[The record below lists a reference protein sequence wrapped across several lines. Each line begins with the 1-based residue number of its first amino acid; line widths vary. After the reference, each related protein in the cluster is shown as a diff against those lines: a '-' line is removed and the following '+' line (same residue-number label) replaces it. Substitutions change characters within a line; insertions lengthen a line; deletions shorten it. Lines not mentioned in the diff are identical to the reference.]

1 MPYRRDPLQAG
12 QYYHLYSR
20 GNNRQSIFFERE
32 NYLFFLRRVREYLV
46 GEPKR
51 QPQTSAVSKTA
62 EVCAHPVTVVA
73 YCLMPN
79 HYHLLVRP
87 NDDELSRHIMRL
99 LVSYTKAINKRYER
113 TGSLFQGQFRAVL
126 VNTDEQLLHL
136 SRYIHLNPVLAGLG
150 RRPEDW
156 EFSSY
161 REYVGLRQG
170 ALPTPEIVLS
180 QFSSSGEYKRFV
192 KDYVERDREAIKELI
207 LG

>member
-1 MPYRRDPLQAG
+1 MPYRDVVFRAG
-12 QYYHLYSR
+12 HHYHIFNR
-20 GNNRQSIFFERE
+20 GSNRQCIFLERE
-32 NYLFFLRRVREYLV
+32 NYLFFLRRVREYLA

-51 QPQTSAVSKTA
+51 LRQTSEVLQTS

-99 LVSYTKAINKRYER
+99 SVSYTKAINKRYER

-126 VNTDEQLLHL
+126 VDTDEQLLHL

-150 RRPEDW
+150 NRPEDW

-161 REYVGLRQG
+161 REYIGMRQG
-170 ALPTPEIVLS
+170 TLPNSDIVLS
-180 QFSSSGEYKRFV
+180 QFVSSAEYERFV
-192 KDYVERDREAIKELI
+192 EDYVERDKEAIKALI
-207 LG
+207 LE